1 MWRGCRATF
10 QKNMG
15 LEGAVDKAM
24 DDMPGDYSIR
34 PLLMENRA
42 EVKAMCLTEYDEAE
56 TMKLFKEE
64 GREEGEDKMGKKI
77 PKRAPPAPFLT
88 YFSTNKFHTYSRISE
103 TRP

>member
-1 MWRGCRATF
+1 MD
-10 QKNMG
+10 

-34 PLLMENRA
+34 LLLMENRA
-42 EVKAMCLTEYDEAE
+42 EVKAVCLTEYDEAE

-77 PKRAPPAPFLT
+77 PKGRRRRPF
-88 YFSTNKFHTYSRISE
+88 
-103 TRP
+103 

>member
-10 QKNMG
+10 RKNMD

-34 PLLMENRA
+34 LLLMENRA
-42 EVKAMCLTEYDEAE
+42 EVKAVCLTEYDEAE

-77 PKRAPPAPFLT
+77 PKGAGGALFDILFYRQVSHIFP
-88 YFSTNKFHTYSRISE
+88 HI
-103 TRP
+103 